1 MCGGCGGNG
10 GHHDWYAAGVE
21 DTPAARK
28 RAQLRLAAWATR
40 LFADDRIRVHEVPGT
55 VRLVIVG
62 PTGKRVVAQGVD
74 GVLDAVEQVGAGR
87 TDWSAVATRVRRADP
102 RDDTDWE
109 HRSLARA
116 VDRRRDTLP

>member
-10 GHHDWYAAGVE
+10 GHRDWYAAGVE

-40 LFADDRIRVHEVPGT
+40 LFADDQIRVHEVPGT

-74 GVLDAVEQVGAGR
+74 GVLDAVEQVGARR
-87 TDWSAVATRVRRADP
+87 TDWSAVAIRVRRADP